1 MSNKQTAVE
10 FLESAFL
17 NRLADAG
24 IMISKY
30 DLKLF
35 EKAKE
40 MEKRQ
45 IMDARQDGHDSTSG
59 CDSCGY
65 KNSLDGSNE
74 SFYKETYGK

>member
-1 MSNKQTAVE
+1 MENKQTAVE
-10 FLESAFL
+10 FLESTFL

-40 MEKRQ
+40 MEKKQTDDLNFCIVIIDDKVDDFTLLKSDIERLKK
-45 IMDARQDGHDSTSG
+45 IK
-59 CDSCGY
+59 Y
-65 KNSLDGSNE
+65 
-74 SFYKETYGK
+74 TYGE